1 MYRFV
6 IYEIRDREGSDKE
19 KRPKR
24 CKVIVWAIVESFFPI
39 SSCFLM
45 LINILLHGYIVIY
58 EIYDREA
65 RGDGEKGR
73 LGL

>member
-6 IYEIRDREGSDKE
+6 IYEIHDREGSDEE

-24 CKVIVWAIVESFFPI
+24 CQVIVWAIVESFSHLFV
-39 SSCFLM
+39 FLM
-45 LINILLHGYIVIY
+45 LINILLHVYIVIY

-65 RGDGEKGR
+65 QGDGEKGC